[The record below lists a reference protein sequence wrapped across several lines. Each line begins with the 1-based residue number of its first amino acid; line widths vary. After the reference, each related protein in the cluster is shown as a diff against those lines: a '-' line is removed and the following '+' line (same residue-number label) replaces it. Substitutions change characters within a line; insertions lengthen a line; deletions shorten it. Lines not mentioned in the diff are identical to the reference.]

1 MRVYHGIA
9 CCVYQEDIKN
19 EVMAQSSGQK
29 NGLEFLDFLAFLPLF
44 IDMQVRLSTA
54 KACA

>member
-1 MRVYHGIA
+1 MRVHRRFA
-9 CCVYQEDIKN
+9 CCVCQEDIKN

-44 IDMQVRLSTA
+44 IDMQVRLSMA

>member
-1 MRVYHGIA
+1 MRVHRRFA
-9 CCVYQEDIKN
+9 CCGCQEDIKN

-44 IDMQVRLSTA
+44 IDMQVKTEHG
-54 KACA
+54 